1 MSSLFFDNQKKICFF
16 GHIFNLNVKLAL
28 KVETICAFITSPKQK
43 IMHPLLTIKKRMHHL
58 EIFNFKVN
66 TSSEPPFRSKNLNPL
81 KNTSVTAPVTP
92 FH

>member
-1 MSSLFFDNQKKICFF
+1 
-16 GHIFNLNVKLAL
+16 
-28 KVETICAFITSPKQK
+28 
-43 IMHPLLTIKKRMHHL
+43 MHPLSTIKKRMHHF

-92 FH
+92 FHQKFYSHTQSNYAIGLMPFI